1 MVITSCVQRKR
12 TQAFSDWPQRWDSLH
27 CSSRRTSDNNSPG
40 EATQSSR
47 SHPKPMWERSPAQPQ
62 LVHDIGY
69 LFAILVVVEFQ
80 YRILLIM
87 SPKHTSSVEKGMLS
101 PPTKIGGRSSNGR
114 SVTKRRVLTMALVFS
129 PLRGYIHLCSRKK
142 GIFTI
147 FFFGKTTQFFLKN
160 CTSIYFYMS

>member
-1 MVITSCVQRKR
+1 
-12 TQAFSDWPQRWDSLH
+12 
-27 CSSRRTSDNNSPG
+27 
-40 EATQSSR
+40 
-47 SHPKPMWERSPAQPQ
+47 MWERSPAQPQ

-114 SVTKRRVLTMALVFS
+114 FVTKRRVLTMALVFS

-142 GIFTI
+142 GNFYDFFLEKQHNFFFKTARLFIFTCHKVFYE
-147 FFFGKTTQFFLKN
+147 FF
-160 CTSIYFYMS
+160 